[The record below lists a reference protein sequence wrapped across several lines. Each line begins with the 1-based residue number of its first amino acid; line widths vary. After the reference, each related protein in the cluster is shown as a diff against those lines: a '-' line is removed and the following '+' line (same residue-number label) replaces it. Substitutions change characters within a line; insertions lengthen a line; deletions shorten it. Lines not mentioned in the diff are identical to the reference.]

1 MIYFSPHP
9 IGEEEQMKNHS
20 RDLEYIDELRMQHRR
35 LIPLICICEDCQYTF
50 ETGSMPERCPD
61 CGRLKL
67 RQVTAQEAE
76 AYRKIRAEIEKEKQ
90 QG

>member
-9 IGEEEQMKNHS
+9 IGEEKQMKNHS

-35 LIPLICICEDCQYTF
+35 LIPLICICEDCLYTF
-50 ETGSMPERCPD
+50 EAGSMPERCPD

-67 RQVTAQEAE
+67 RKAAPQEAE
-76 AYRKIRAEIEKEKQ
+76 AYRKARAEIEKEER